1 MSSVLEVLVPQQANN
16 DYRGGT
22 VPLFGFCLLVAQ
34 KLFSAT
40 VHLLKHDSGKNSIGG
55 MIRFEG
61 MPDPNEVIYAIGSVS
76 GANEMLLVLLF
87 ALVLW
92 RYRNLIPLM
101 LGFVVVEQLLRLI
114 VRTLHPLGPDYFEH
128 TPPAVLAWLPILL
141 FSALMLFLSIRRSMK
156 HPE

>member
-1 MSSVLEVLVPQQANN
+1 MSSVLEILLPKQANN
-16 DYRGGT
+16 DYRGGAI
-22 VPLFGFCLLVAQ
+22 PFYGFCLLLAQ
-34 KLFSAT
+34 KVFSSS

-61 MPDPNEVIYAIGSVS
+61 MPDPNEAIYAIGSVS

-87 ALVLW
+87 VLVLW

-101 LGFVVVEQLLRLI
+101 FGFVVVEMLLRLV

-128 TPPAVLAWLPILL
+128 TPPATLAWLPILL
-141 FSALMLFLSIRRSMK
+141 FSALMLFLSIHRSTK
-156 HPE
+156 HPK